1 MSFFTEISSLK
12 DQLQISKS
20 LHNTSVVIEE
30 YSLIY
35 GALGGQERSVYFS
48 LVNAITRFKVLKVSE
63 IISNYEQVI
72 SLLQK
77 ANDAF
82 IIFNNSWS
90 EKKHQSRQDDNVLND
105 CVKHIDNLIIQLNQL
120 NNECWQQWLK
130 SLEDMRYVDPIA
142 LKSLKNI
149 PNQVGIY
156 DDFIRIMA
164 ELKNSTRVIPT
175 DLMNIEA
182 IKQKNDQLISLKNKM
197 DFDFDQEI
205 KDFFDDLSVVG
216 SNQVALSKY
225 TEKVAAYLEV
235 NNSLGQY
242 VIKRLGS

>member
-1 MSFFTEISSLK
+1 
-12 DQLQISKS
+12 
-20 LHNTSVVIEE
+20 
-30 YSLIY
+30 
-35 GALGGQERSVYFS
+35 
-48 LVNAITRFKVLKVSE
+48 
-63 IISNYEQVI
+63 
-72 SLLQK
+72 
-77 ANDAF
+77 
-82 IIFNNSWS
+82 
-90 EKKHQSRQDDNVLND
+90 
-105 CVKHIDNLIIQLNQL
+105 
-120 NNECWQQWLK
+120 
-130 SLEDMRYVDPIA
+130 
-142 LKSLKNI
+142 
-149 PNQVGIY
+149 VGIY